1 MIGSLSGGLPYAPGM
16 SERVGHAKCS
26 PHKQN
31 LTAQREILLGPD
43 VPEDRIYLDHGLNR
57 NQPPAAAP
65 STSGG
70 H

>member
-1 MIGSLSGGLPYAPGM
+1 M